1 MKKFYGPNPKVY
13 ACIEKLCLD
22 KKNVLEIGPGHIPF
36 SKANHFCGWDKGLQ
50 PIDTSYTVCDVSK
63 EKLPFKDKE
72 FDFIYCRHVLEDLYN
87 PFLLL
92 DEMSRVA
99 SSGYL
104 ETPSPLSEVCRG
116 IDGGDNNLPW
126 RGYQHHHSFVWSY
139 NNEVCFAHKYPA
151 VEYFHG
157 LEEEIVQ
164 KQLEE
169 KPYLWNSYHL
179 WNDKIK
185 YRHYQ
190 HDVDFVIWKDYVN
203 FILQKALIEGV
214 ESSTNFY
221 NKVIK

>member
-1 MKKFYGPNPKVY
+1 MYLKINFLLKIRNLIFV
-13 ACIEKLCLD
+13 
-22 KKNVLEIGPGHIPF
+22 
-36 SKANHFCGWDKGLQ
+36 
-50 PIDTSYTVCDVSK
+50 
-63 EKLPFKDKE
+63 
-72 FDFIYCRHVLEDLYN
+72 YCRHVLEDLYN

-139 NNEVCFAHKYPA
+139 NDEVCFAHKYPA

-164 KQLEE
+164 KT
-169 KPYLWNSYHL
+169 
-179 WNDKIK
+179 I
-185 YRHYQ
+185 RR
-190 HDVDFVIWKDYVN
+190 
-203 FILQKALIEGV
+203 
-214 ESSTNFY
+214 
-221 NKVIK
+221 